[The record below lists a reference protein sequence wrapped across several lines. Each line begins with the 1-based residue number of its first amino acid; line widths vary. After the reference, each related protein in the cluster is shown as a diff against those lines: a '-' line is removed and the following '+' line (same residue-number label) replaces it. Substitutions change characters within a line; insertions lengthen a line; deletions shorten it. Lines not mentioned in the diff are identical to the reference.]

1 MADTFRVGLIL
12 TERCNIECAHCWLE
26 SGPHR
31 SRSMDPADARGYID
45 QALEI
50 PTLEWVSFTGG
61 EPFLM
66 PETLAGL
73 VSYASGSGLR
83 TECVTNC
90 FWAEDEVKAEGR
102 LGALAEAGL
111 DVINISSDDFHQRHI
126 PFERV
131 RNAYEA
137 AKKLGLKIVIMTA
150 SAASSELRIREIAR
164 RLGEEDVHIVGDGE
178 PGTRVSALAVE
189 TGFIPVGRGGQLPE
203 EEWLV
208 DHGPVKGPCRD
219 VLCDVGI
226 APTGRVLPCCSATG
240 QLQQASLGNAKEER
254 LSVLIERAEENPVYR
269 ILSTDGPFELAE
281 RMGFQMREGY
291 VNRCHLC
298 YEILRST

>member
-26 SGPHR
+26 SGPQRR
-31 SRSMDPADARGYID
+31 SSMDPEDARGYID

-50 PTLEWVSFTGG
+50 PTLDWVSFTGG

-66 PETLAGL
+66 PETLASL

-90 FWAEDEVKAEGR
+90 FWAETEAKAGEK
-102 LGALAEAGL
+102 LGTLVDAGL

-131 RNAYEA
+131 KNAYEA

-164 RLGEEDVHIVGDGE
+164 RLGEKDIHIVGDGE
-178 PGTRVSALAVE
+178 PRTNLSALAVE

-219 VLCDVGI
+219 VLRDVGI
-226 APTGRVLPCCSATG
+226 SPTGRVLPCCSAAG
-240 QLQQASLGNAKEER
+240 HLQQASLGNAKEER
-254 LSVLIERAEENPVYR
+254 LSALIERAEENAVYR
-269 ILSTDGPFELAE
+269 TLSTVGPFELAE
-281 RMGFQMREGY
+281 RTGFQKRQGY
-291 VNRCHLC
+291 INRCHLC
-298 YEILRST
+298 YEILRSA